1 MKTLKYNVE
10 KANNEKEPLEVM
22 EALGYNIGIYLGDK
36 DIGYFIFEVDKFIF
50 PLPDY
55 LTITRDDDV

>member
-22 EALGYNIGIYLGDK
+22 EYLGYNIGIYLGDK
-36 DIGYFIFEVDKFIF
+36 DIGSFVFEVDKFIF